1 MPNICSIV
9 AGKTTRP
16 KRHSVLANTISQIDN
31 HLSLLKHHLVKKI
44 FLTGFSIKKPKQMYN
59 NKNLFIWSTYV
70 FC

>member
-31 HLSLLKHHLVKKI
+31 HLSLLKHHLVKKY
-44 FLTGFSIKKPKQMYN
+44 F
-59 NKNLFIWSTYV
+59 
-70 FC
+70 